1 MYKFCTVRN
10 QEGNSMIKK
19 LVIIGTVILS
29 LTGCFRFQ
37 SPPFADKDLE
47 LISETEFGK
56 EVLRMISKVS
66 FDKESPI
73 AKLKKSINGD
83 DKVLVINDELLVTQE
98 KKKGFWELTMIMKN
112 SSHIMFCNLFSTDKE
127 IPTPPQSI
135 QLSKEKN
142 MMGNEYTVSGSGEE
156 VKQFALKLIETNT
169 KMCLSVPLN
178 VMTEY

>member
-73 AKLKKSINGD
+73 AKLKKSMNGD

-112 SSHIMFCNLFSTDKE
+112 SSHIMFCK
-127 IPTPPQSI
+127 
-135 QLSKEKN
+135 
-142 MMGNEYTVSGSGEE
+142 
-156 VKQFALKLIETNT
+156 
-169 KMCLSVPLN
+169 
-178 VMTEY
+178 